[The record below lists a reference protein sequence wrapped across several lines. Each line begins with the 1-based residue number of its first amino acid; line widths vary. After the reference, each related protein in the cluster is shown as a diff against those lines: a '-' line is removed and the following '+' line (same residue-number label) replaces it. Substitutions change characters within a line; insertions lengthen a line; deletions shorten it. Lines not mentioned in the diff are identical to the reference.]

1 MRSSSMARAAMC
13 SPRPS
18 RFSSHRNDLSPRTP
32 RNPNMANNY
41 VETAFNVPVTPEEAS
56 LLEECSLVAEKLSGD
71 FEGTPSGEMAALA
84 SLYAACSDAF
94 RKIFPKQDHEE
105 DPFASFLDLWHYP
118 AIPSF
123 DADITIADTSE
134 D

>member
-41 VETAFNVPVTPEEAS
+41 VETAFNVPVPPEEAS
-56 LLEECSLVAEKLSGD
+56 LLAECFLVAEKLSPG
-71 FEGTPSGEMAALA
+71 FSKTSPEAMQALEY
-84 SLYAACSDAF
+84 LGPDYTVAF
-94 RKIFPKQDHEE
+94 RHTLPK
-105 DPFASFLDLWHYP
+105 
-118 AIPSF
+118 
-123 DADITIADTSE
+123 
-134 D
+134 

>member
-41 VETAFNVPVTPEEAS
+41 VETAFNVPVTTEEAS
-56 LLEECSLVAEKLSGD
+56 VLEACFLVAERLTPGVSKPSPAAVPGVD
-71 FEGTPSGEMAALA
+71 SEHGGTGTSRYVRRAVGGGVCVYKTKESCM
-84 SLYAACSDAF
+84 S
-94 RKIFPKQDHEE
+94 H
-105 DPFASFLDLWHYP
+105 
-118 AIPSF
+118 
-123 DADITIADTSE
+123 TIE
-134 D
+134 Q